1 MCWIQFCPYVKCIQ
15 LTDIT
20 TGAPIHHMSYKLSKF
35 SFVTIFSI
43 LSVSVLLSVFAFDSH
58 SFYKNNIVHASSA
71 TKSLSANGS
80 PNTTLSPLSNLSIE
94 ASSGSNSLEYSARFF
109 CGTIVGEDGPLR
121 PGRYDSDINIF
132 NRQNILV
139 SFIWKAVLSSDFQD
153 EIQKEEEGNSN
164 FVLLTLDPGNSIS
177 ISCNDIRQY
186 LPAYSNR
193 NTSNTDFIEGVLTI
207 SIELDPSI
215 QGALS
220 SSSAN
225 KGTDEHSELVISS
238 PSNQGSEPNVNIL
251 SVDAIYTVNAL
262 EVASREIVL
271 QLIEYSIINQDES
284 TKIPSDMVSKVLSVA
299 VPIRTNETI
308 NPDKQVR
315 DILTREYSLSAVES
329 RSLDILIRNLSLG
342 VGALDDNHAISL
354 QRINAYQPPPL
365 Q

>member
-1 MCWIQFCPYVKCIQ
+1 
-15 LTDIT
+15 
-20 TGAPIHHMSYKLSKF
+20 MSCKLPKY
-35 SFVTIFSI
+35 SFVAIFSV
-43 LSVSVLLSVFAFDSH
+43 LSVSILLSVFAPGSH

-71 TKSLSANGS
+71 TTSLSANGS
-80 PNTTLSPLSNLSIE
+80 SNTSLSPFSNSSIE
-94 ASSGSNSLEYSARFF
+94 ASSGSNSLEYSARFL
-109 CGTIVGEDGPLR
+109 CGTIVGEEGPLR

-132 NRQNILV
+132 NRQNFLV
-139 SFIWKAVLSSDFQD
+139 PFTWKAVLSSDFQD
-153 EIQKEEEGNSN
+153 DIQKEEGGNGN
-164 FVLLTLDPGNSIS
+164 FILLTLDPEDSIS

-193 NTSNTDFIEGVLTI
+193 NTSNTDFFEGVLTI

-220 SSSAN
+220 SSSVN

-238 PSNQGSEPNVNIL
+238 PSNQGSEPNANIL

-262 EVASREIVL
+262 EIASREIVL
-271 QLIEYSIINQDES
+271 QLIEYSISKQDES
-284 TKIPSDMVSKVLSVA
+284 TKIPSDMISKVLSVA
-299 VPIRTNETI
+299 VPVRTNETI

-315 DILTREYSLSAVES
+315 DVLTREYSLSAAES
-329 RSLDILIRNLSLG
+329 QSLDILIRNLSLG

-354 QRINAYQPPPL
+354 QRINAYQPPPPL

>member
-1 MCWIQFCPYVKCIQ
+1 
-15 LTDIT
+15 
-20 TGAPIHHMSYKLSKF
+20 MSCRVPKF
-35 SFVTIFSI
+35 SLITIILI
-43 LSVSVLLSVFAFDSH
+43 LSVSILLSLFALGGH
-58 SFYKNNIVHASSA
+58 SFYKNDIAHASSA
-71 TKSLSANGS
+71 TTPLSANGA
-80 PNTTLSPLSNLSIE
+80 PNITLSPSSNSSIE
-94 ASSGSNSLEYSARFF
+94 ASTGSNSLEYSARFL

-132 NRQNILV
+132 NRQNFPV

-153 EIQKEEEGNSN
+153 NTLKMDEKNSN
-164 FVLLTLDPGNSIS
+164 FILLTLDPGNSIS

-186 LPAYSNR
+186 LPAYSNN
-193 NTSNTDFIEGVLTI
+193 NTGNTNFLEGVLTI

-220 SSSAN
+220 SSVN
-225 KGTDEHSELVISS
+225 IGKDEHSELVIPS
-238 PSNQGSEPNVNIL
+238 PTSQGSEPNTNIL

-271 QLIEYSIINQDES
+271 QLIEYSITNKGES
-284 TKIPSDMVSKVLSVA
+284 TKIPSDIMSRVLSVA
-299 VPIRTNETI
+299 VPIRTNETL

-315 DILTREYSLSAVES
+315 DILAREYSLSAAES
-329 RSLDILIRNLSLG
+329 QSLDILIRNLSLG

-354 QRINAYQPPPL
+354 QRINAYQPPSNL

>member
-1 MCWIQFCPYVKCIQ
+1 
-15 LTDIT
+15 
-20 TGAPIHHMSYKLSKF
+20 MSCKLPEF
-35 SFVTIFSI
+35 SFVAIFSV
-43 LSVSVLLSVFAFDSH
+43 LSVSILLSVFAPGSH

-71 TKSLSANGS
+71 TTSLSANVS
-80 PNTTLSPLSNLSIE
+80 SNTSLSPFSNSSIE
-94 ASSGSNSLEYSARFF
+94 ASSGSNSLEYSARFL
-109 CGTIVGEDGPLR
+109 CGTIVGEEGPLR
-121 PGRYDSDINIF
+121 PGHYDSDINIF
-132 NRQNILV
+132 NRQNFLV
-139 SFIWKAVLSSDFQD
+139 SFTWKAVLSSDFQD
-153 EIQKEEEGNSN
+153 DIQKGEGGNGN
-164 FVLLTLDPGNSIS
+164 FILLTLDPEHSIS

-193 NTSNTDFIEGVLTI
+193 NTSNTDFFEGVLTI

-220 SSSAN
+220 SSSVN

-238 PSNQGSEPNVNIL
+238 PSNQGSEPNANIL

-271 QLIEYSIINQDES
+271 QLIEYSISNQDES
-284 TKIPSDMVSKVLSVA
+284 TKIPSDMISKVLSVA
-299 VPIRTNETI
+299 VPVRTNETI

-315 DILTREYSLSAVES
+315 DVLTREYSLSAAES
-329 RSLDILIRNLSLG
+329 QNLDILIRNLSLG

-354 QRINAYQPPPL
+354 QRINAYQPPPSL

>member
-1 MCWIQFCPYVKCIQ
+1 
-15 LTDIT
+15 
-20 TGAPIHHMSYKLSKF
+20 MSCELPKF
-35 SFVTIFSI
+35 SFVALFSV
-43 LSVSVLLSVFAFDSH
+43 LSVSILLSVFAPGSH

-71 TKSLSANGS
+71 TTSLSANGS
-80 PNTTLSPLSNLSIE
+80 SNTSLSNSSIE
-94 ASSGSNSLEYSARFF
+94 ASSGSNSLEYSARFL
-109 CGTIVGEDGPLR
+109 CGTIVGEEGPLR

-132 NRQNILV
+132 NRQNFLV
-139 SFIWKAVLSSDFQD
+139 SFTWKAVLSSDFQD
-153 EIQKEEEGNSN
+153 DIQKEEGGNGN
-164 FVLLTLDPGNSIS
+164 FILLTLDPEDSIS
-177 ISCNDIRQY
+177 ISCNDIKQY

-193 NTSNTDFIEGVLTI
+193 NTSNTDFFEGVLTI

-220 SSSAN
+220 SSSVN
-225 KGTDEHSELVISS
+225 KGTDELVISS
-238 PSNQGSEPNVNIL
+238 PSNQGSEPNANIL

-315 DILTREYSLSAVES
+315 DVLTREYSLSAAES
-329 RSLDILIRNLSLG
+329 QSLDILIRNLSLG

>member
-1 MCWIQFCPYVKCIQ
+1 
-15 LTDIT
+15 
-20 TGAPIHHMSYKLSKF
+20 MSCKLPKF
-35 SFVTIFSI
+35 SFVAIFSV
-43 LSVSVLLSVFAFDSH
+43 LSVSILLCVFAPGSH

-71 TKSLSANGS
+71 TTSLSANGS
-80 PNTTLSPLSNLSIE
+80 SNTSLSNSSIE
-94 ASSGSNSLEYSARFF
+94 ASSGSNSLEYSARFL
-109 CGTIVGEDGPLR
+109 CGTIVGEEGPLR

-132 NRQNILV
+132 NRQNFLV
-139 SFIWKAVLSSDFQD
+139 SFTWKAVLSSDFQD
-153 EIQKEEEGNSN
+153 DIQKEEGGNGN
-164 FVLLTLDPGNSIS
+164 FILLTLDPEDSIS

-193 NTSNTDFIEGVLTI
+193 NTSNTDFFEGVLTI

-225 KGTDEHSELVISS
+225 KGTDELVISS
-238 PSNQGSEPNVNIL
+238 PSNRGSEPNANIL

-271 QLIEYSIINQDES
+271 QLIEYSISNQDES
-284 TKIPSDMVSKVLSVA
+284 TKIPSDMISKVLSVA
-299 VPIRTNETI
+299 VPVRTNETI

-315 DILTREYSLSAVES
+315 DVLTREYSLSAAES
-329 RSLDILIRNLSLG
+329 QSLDILIRNLSLG

-354 QRINAYQPPPL
+354 QRINAYQPPPPL